1 MLRRDFLKYSV
12 ALGVASALPL
22 WSRAAFAAERPA
34 LPIPDLLTADASN
47 RMQLIVKAGQST
59 FAGKNATTWG
69 YNGNLL
75 GPAVQLHKGKSV
87 TVDIHN
93 QLAEDTTLH
102 WHGLEIPGIVD
113 GGAGDYSRWRNPH
126 GDVYAGATRRDLLD
140 SSAQTRKNRAPGGD
154 GPCRTGAD

>member
-59 FAGKNATTWG
+59 FAGKNATTW
-69 YNGNLL
+69 
-75 GPAVQLHKGKSV
+75 AI
-87 TVDIHN
+87 TVICWG
-93 QLAEDTTLH
+93 QR
-102 WHGLEIPGIVD
+102 
-113 GGAGDYSRWRNPH
+113 YSF
-126 GDVYAGATRRDLLD
+126 TREK
-140 SSAQTRKNRAPGGD
+140 A
-154 GPCRTGAD
+154 